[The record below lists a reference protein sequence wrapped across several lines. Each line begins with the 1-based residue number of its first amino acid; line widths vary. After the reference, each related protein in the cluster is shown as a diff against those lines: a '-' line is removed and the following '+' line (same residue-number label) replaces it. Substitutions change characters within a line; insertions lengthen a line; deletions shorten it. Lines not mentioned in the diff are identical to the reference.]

1 MTDERYYFVRAV
13 GASSGS
19 IRWAA
24 SVSASSAREA
34 FRLALILCPYP
45 PAGFLWTV
53 FRQLSGG
60 DRPAVLEAQGDR
72 VIWCEED

>member
-13 GASSGS
+13 GDSSGS

-34 FRLALILCPYP
+34 FWLALILCPYP
-45 PAGFLWTV
+45 PAGFRWTV

-60 DRPAVLEAQGDR
+60 DRPAVLEAQGNKVD
-72 VIWCEED
+72 WCEED

>member
-1 MTDERYYFVRAV
+1 MTDDRYYFVRAV
-13 GASSGS
+13 GDSSGS

-60 DRPAVLEAQGDR
+60 DRPAVLEAQGNK

>member
-1 MTDERYYFVRAV
+1 MIDDRVYYVRAV
-13 GASSGS
+13 GDSSGS

-34 FRLALILCPYP
+34 FRIALSICPYP
-45 PAGFLWTV
+45 PAGFSWTV

-60 DRPAVLEAQGDR
+60 DRPAVFAAQGVR
-72 VIWCEED
+72 VLWCEED

>member
-1 MTDERYYFVRAV
+1 MIVDRVYYVRAV
-13 GASSGS
+13 GDSSGS

-34 FRLALILCPYP
+34 FRLALRICPYP

-60 DRPAVLEAQGDR
+60 DRPAVLTAQGDR
-72 VIWCEED
+72 EIWCEED

>member
-1 MTDERYYFVRAV
+1 MSDDMYYYVRAV
-13 GASSGS
+13 GDSSGS

-34 FRLALILCPYP
+34 FRIALSICPYP
-45 PAGFLWTV
+45 PAGFSWTV

-60 DRPAVLEAQGDR
+60 DRPAVLEAQGDK
-72 VIWCEED
+72 VIWCKEE

>member
-1 MTDERYYFVRAV
+1 MIVERVYYVRAV
-13 GASSGS
+13 GDSSDS

-34 FRLALILCPYP
+34 FKLAVSLCPYP
-45 PAGFLWTV
+45 PAGFCWTV

-60 DRPAVLEAQGDR
+60 DRPAVLAAQGDR
-72 VIWCEED
+72 VLWCEED